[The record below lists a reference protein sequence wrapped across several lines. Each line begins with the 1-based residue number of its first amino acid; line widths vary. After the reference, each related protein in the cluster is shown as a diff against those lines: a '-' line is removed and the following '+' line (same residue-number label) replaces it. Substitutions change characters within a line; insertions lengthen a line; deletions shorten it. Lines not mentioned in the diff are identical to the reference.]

1 VKTIGTL
8 LFTLSA
14 LGGLSGL
21 SVPLSGA
28 TIYHSDGSAAKVK
41 ALHNAALNGDTIALP
56 AGTFTW
62 STPVTISK
70 GIKIQGAGSGRVEGT
85 STSSLAIGTG
95 SKSFTVRSGSTI
107 NGFTVGETVTAH
119 QKYIST
125 NWMKGTVT
133 SWNGTTLVLNVTNTS
148 GSGTIAVWVFEVDAS
163 TVLVSNAPSPL
174 FAITESASQS
184 VEISGIRFLTP
195 GASTN
200 YTAEAILVSPA
211 INGKPVL
218 THDCRFS
225 ATSPTTE
232 IRYAVNRGVV
242 YKCYFDRGFNWY
254 DGGTNH
260 LDNSNGVHCE
270 LGQGGTSWTS
280 PNTMGDADTTGTSNL
295 YIEDCFF
302 TGFHLGAIDFSTS
315 IRGVFRHNV
324 LDNSSITIHGPDTS
338 PEGMRHAEFY
348 NCIGIFDGTFAH
360 EDWVANMN
368 YWITW
373 RGGSGIVTDN
383 TFDNIIS
390 WAWGQKGGTNLEC
403 QMINRNAG
411 PYACWNNGYPVPHQ
425 TGQGYPALEGVYIWN
440 NNAGLLFGPTQYA
453 PDECGHGYIVTDYIQ
468 PLRDY
473 FASAKSG
480 YTKYTYPHPARSGSQ
495 RPPPPTASAT
505 PGSPQRIRKN
515 KGKKLK
521 KWKWGKAKENSIDA
535 MTERQEML
543 DQ

>member
-1 VKTIGTL
+1 VKRIGTL

-21 SVPLSGA
+21 SAPLSGA
-28 TIYHSDGSAAKVK
+28 AVYHSDGSAAKVK
-41 ALHNAALNGDTIALP
+41 ALHNAALKGDTITLP

-62 STPVTISK
+62 STGVTITK
-70 GIKIQGAGSGRVEGT
+70 GIKIQGAGGGRVEGT

-148 GSGTIAVWVFEVDAS
+148 GSGAIAVWVFEVDAS
-163 TVLVSNAPSPL
+163 TVLVNAGSSTL
-174 FAITESASQS
+174 FNVTESASQS
-184 VEISGIRFLTP
+184 IEISGIRFLKTP
-195 GASTN
+195 DSPRN
-200 YTAEAILVSPA
+200 YTAEAIAVSP
-211 INGKPVL
+211 ITNGKPVL

-232 IRYAVNRGVV
+232 VRYAVNRGVV

-260 LDNSNGVHCE
+260 IDNSNGVHCE
-270 LGQGGTSWTS
+270 NAEGASNAWNE
-280 PNTMGDADTTGTSNL
+280 PDTMGDADTNGTSNL

-324 LDNSSITIHGPDTS
+324 LDNSAITIHGPDTS
-338 PEGMRHAEFY
+338 PEGMRHGEFY
-348 NCIGIFDGTFAH
+348 NCTGIFDGTFAQ
-360 EDWVANMN
+360 EDWPANMN

-383 TFDNIIS
+383 TLDNIIS
-390 WAWGQKGGTNLEC
+390 WAWGQKGGINLEC

-425 TGQGYPALEGVYIWN
+425 TGQGYPTLEGCYIWN
-440 NNAGLLFGPTQYA
+440 NNAELRFGPAQYGA
-453 PDECGHGYIVTDYIQ
+453 DECRHGYVVTDYVQ
-468 PLRDY
+468 LGRDY
-473 FASAKSG
+473 FASAKNR
-480 YTKYTYPHPARSGSQ
+480 YRKYTYPHPLRAQPIPSPTPSARPS
-495 RPPPPTASAT
+495 PTASAT
-505 PGSPQRIRKN
+505 PQFPTKRAEKKEKRAKKQKRKM
-515 KGKKLK
+515 
-521 KWKWGKAKENSIDA
+521 A
-535 MTERQEML
+535 ERL
-543 DQ
+543 APDSD